1 MILKRLV
8 LFVGI
13 IFTVIACNNLRG
25 PEKPKNLISK
35 DKMVD
40 ILIDSK
46 LITSASARNKIVMRD
61 SGLNVNTYVLE
72 KHKID
77 SLQFALSNNYY
88 AFHVEDYED
97 IYTKLADSLEELKA
111 KLKEKEALEWKAQ
124 TKREED
130 SLELVL
136 KEKVRLKLLTNK
148 DSLVT
153 LIKRDSMQIKD
164 LRLEQSIEEIEDLIE
179 PISDLGNELQ

>member
-1 MILKRLV
+1 MGHPGEGQKRFPPKCFFQSESAHCERFPPPGPGGQGYGNLV
-8 LFVGI
+8 
-13 IFTVIACNNLRG
+13 
-25 PEKPKNLISK
+25 
-35 DKMVD
+35 
-40 ILIDSK
+40 
-46 LITSASARNKIVMRD
+46 
-61 SGLNVNTYVLE
+61 
-72 KHKID
+72 
-77 SLQFALSNNYY
+77 
-88 AFHVEDYED
+88 YED

-136 KEKVRLKLLTNK
+136 KEKVRLKSLTNK

-153 LIKRDSMQIKD
+153 LIKRDSMKIKD

-179 PISDLGNELQ
+179 PISDSGNELQ